1 MSDMSSRNPFRMRA
15 TEYVEGD
22 WNFISLFGQGAIDV
36 MDADSML
43 TNIQIIRSSRG
54 GGKTSI
60 LRLFAPRSLNEIHIH
75 RDNSEISSLYKR
87 LKKLD
92 VLSENGPQILGVYLS
107 LFGNY
112 SILEQLVN
120 DERKQWRLFSSLLA
134 CRVVMAT
141 LRSICELK
149 KLTFPK
155 SLRYITIKDPAEPNV
170 PNFVDFPCTGT
181 ELYDWAQKTERKIS
195 NIIDEESDDYGG
207 LSMHENLTLLHVIRA
222 ENIFCNGEPAAQKTL
237 LMLDDLDKLS
247 SSQRVK
253 LSNTLTCLRPPIG
266 LWMAERLEGLQ
277 REELLS
283 TEGTAGREYNK
294 PVVLERFWRDNP
306 DKFKRLLSDI
316 ADRRAQQQRTYNI
329 TFSTNLH
336 DDLGNNWD
344 EKFNDATRKEYE
356 QITSKFGRVPKY
368 KKWIKSLT
376 LGSDLP
382 SKEAEDWRAL
392 GVAIA
397 RDNRR
402 SQQRLF
408 EDEPLEPVDL
418 YHVMNTVRKTIRHCI
433 RIEYGIPNWFGF
445 DDLAAVSS
453 SNIEQFLEL
462 SSQLFDEMIA
472 ASYAHLNT
480 RIEPEKQ
487 NTILMGAARDRW
499 GDIENMMPHS
509 QYIMPFLTNVAQ
521 FCLGVTNSPTV
532 SYNSVTGIA
541 MSKEDLRHIQS
552 DDFRNSDEKYRRLYD
567 VLTTCIA
574 RNLLEVDRIRQ
585 GPKGTVHL
593 VMYLNRLL
601 CLQFGLPTAYGG
613 WQERDLDTLCSFL
626 GDPKQDVVWMDMG
639 TREKNRV

>member
-22 WNFISLFGQGAIDV
+22 WNFISLFGLGSIDV

-43 TNIQIIRSSRG
+43 TNMQIIRSSRG

-60 LRLFAPRSLNEIHIH
+60 LRLFSPRSLNKIHAH
-75 RDNSEISSLYKR
+75 RGNSEIRSLYKR

-92 VLSENGPQILGVYLS
+92 VFSEKGPQILGVYLS

-120 DERKQWRLFSSLLA
+120 DEHKQWKLFSSLLA

-141 LRSICELK
+141 LRSVCELK
-149 KLTFPK
+149 KLTFPE
-155 SLRYITIKDPAEPNV
+155 SLRHITIQDPAESNV
-170 PNFVDFPCTGT
+170 PNFVNFPCTGT

-195 NIIDEESDDYGG
+195 NIIDEESDDYAG

-222 ENIFCNGEPAAQKTL
+222 ENILCDEEPAAQKTL
-237 LMLDDLDKLS
+237 LMLDDLDKLT

-253 LSNTLTCLRPPIG
+253 LSDTLTCLRLPIG

-277 REELLS
+277 KEELLS
-283 TEGTAGREYNK
+283 SEGTVGRECNE
-294 PVVLERFWRDNP
+294 PVVLERFWRDHP
-306 DKFKRLLSDI
+306 EKFKHLLSDI
-316 ADRRAQQQRTYNI
+316 ADRRAQQQRTHNI

-336 DDLGNNWD
+336 DDLDDNWD

-356 QITSKFGRVPKY
+356 RITSKFGRVPKY
-368 KKWIKSLT
+368 EKWIKSLT
-376 LGSDLP
+376 LGSDPP
-382 SKEAEDWRAL
+382 SKEAEDWRSL
-392 GVAIA
+392 GVAIT
-397 RDNRR
+397 RDSRR
-402 SQQRLF
+402 SQQRIF
-408 EDEPLEPVDL
+408 EDEPLKPADL
-418 YHVMNTVRKTIRHCI
+418 YPVMNAVRKTIRHSI
-433 RIEYGIPNWFGF
+433 RMEYEIPNWFGF

-462 SSQLFDEMIA
+462 SSRLFDEMIA
-472 ASYAHLNT
+472 ASYAHSNT
-480 RIEPEKQ
+480 KIGPEKQ
-487 NTILMGAARDRW
+487 NAILMETARNKWRE
-499 GDIENMMPHS
+499 IEDLMPNS
-509 QYIMPFLTNVAQ
+509 QYIVPFLTNVAQ
-521 FCLGVTNSPTV
+521 FCLDVTNLPTV

-574 RNLLEVDRIRQ
+574 RNLLEVDHIRQ
-585 GPKGTVHL
+585 GSKGTVRL

-613 WQERDLDTLCSFL
+613 WQKIDLDTLCSFL
-626 GDPKQDVVWMDMG
+626 DDPKQDVARVGMG
-639 TREKNRV
+639 TREKIRV